1 MTVPVRA
8 RRPEL
13 KLHQREAAHACA
25 AKLEAGFRR
34 QLFAIATGGG
44 KTVLFSSLPRAL
56 RRLTGRRFRRMLV
69 IAHRSELL
77 TQAKDKMEWCEAKAT
92 VVFHSRPLRFAL
104 DKVDV
109 VIASVQALGKPE
121 HLALYPTNAFD
132 IIVIDEAHHAV
143 ADSMYAK
150 VVEYFRAGLPDGP
163 LLLGFTATPMRTDG
177 RSLRVLFDV
186 MTYAK
191 TLEDG
196 MREGW
201 LAPCR
206 YLREPIHGDLLSAV
220 EGKYFDTNKLAGLM
234 DQERVT
240 YTMLARYKQVRE
252 ELVRTTGQRPK
263 TIVFAVS
270 VQHAKNLTK
279 AFLEFG
285 FEAQYVDGELA
296 AGERARRIAAFARH
310 EFEVLCSVNLLLEG
324 FDDPGITVAV
334 DCKPTRS
341 LVLATQEFGRILRQH
356 PGKTEALYIQAVPEH
371 ADEAGMIQV
380 PGLFGLELAWNDA
393 TTELVASTPLHEV
406 SERLADAAE
415 AAEAFRFLDVSG
427 DAADPAVPLTAEARD
442 ALIAAALAR
451 TPEAIVHLVGNM
463 PETFRRSDVLWHAR
477 PDHSVAVQVPDQGT
491 LLVRPPDLLGTTI
504 VEFHHAYGTDQVGA
518 ADNVDAGRRLAE
530 RWLAQRYP
538 ELGRLLFRSQA
549 AKWMEKSATP
559 AQCAELDRLLPTV
572 PAVRFERMRRGMAHA
587 LLTYLRRRPTVAV
600 AAA

>member
-1 MTVPVRA
+1 MTAPART
-8 RRPEL
+8 RRPDL
-13 KLHQREAAHACA
+13 MLHQREAAHACA

-44 KTVLFSSLPRAL
+44 KTVLFASLPRAL

-77 TQAKDKMEWCEAKAT
+77 TQAKDKMEWCEQKAA
-92 VVFHSRPLRFAL
+92 VHFHSRPLRFAL
-104 DKVDV
+104 DKTNV

-121 HLALYPTNAFD
+121 HLALYPRDAFD

-143 ADSMYAK
+143 ADSMYHK
-150 VVEYFRAGLPDGP
+150 VADYFGAGLPDGP
-163 LLLGFTATPMRTDG
+163 LLLGFTATPMRTDR
-177 RSLRVLFDV
+177 RSLRALFDV
-186 MTYAK
+186 MTYVK

-206 YLREPIHGDLLSAV
+206 YLREPIDADLLCAV
-220 EGKYFDTNKLAGLM
+220 EGQSFNEKMLAGLM

-240 YTMLARYKQVRE
+240 YTMLARYTQVRADI
-252 ELVRTTGQRPK
+252 LRTTGKRPK

-270 VQHAKNLTK
+270 VQHAQHLT
-279 AFLEFG
+279 AACRELG
-285 FEAQYVDGELA
+285 IEAEYVYGDLA
-296 AGERARRIAAFARH
+296 PTERARRIASFAAH

-341 LVLATQEFGRILRQH
+341 LVLATQEFGRVLRLH
-356 PGKTEALYIQAVPEH
+356 PGKREALYIQAVPVH
-371 ADEAGMIQV
+371 ADEAGMIQATS
-380 PGLFGLELAWNDA
+380 LFGLEIPWTDA
-393 TTELVASTPLHEV
+393 TTELVARTPLHEV
-406 SERLADAAE
+406 SERLADAA
-415 AAEAFRFLDVSG
+415 
-427 DAADPAVPLTAEARD
+427 DAAAAFQFLGVTQDAGDPPVPLTATARD

-451 TPEAIVHLVGNM
+451 TPEAIVHLAGNM
-463 PETFRRSDVLWHAR
+463 PDTFRHSDVLWHGR
-477 PDHSVAVQVPDQGT
+477 PDHSVAVQVESHGT

-504 VEFHHAYGTDQVGA
+504 VEFHHAHGVDQVGA
-518 ADNVDAGRRLAE
+518 AGTLDGARRVAE
-530 RWLAQRYP
+530 KWLAQRYP

-559 AQCAELDRLLPTV
+559 AQCAELARALPNV
-572 PAVRFERMRRGMAHA
+572 PTVRFERMRRGMAHA
-587 LLTYLRRRPTVAV
+587 LLTYLRRRPTAAV
-600 AAA
+600 AA